1 MWGLLR
7 YCRGTARCAPLHAA
21 LDRAL
26 SGDADGDIGFRD
38 HDEVYDGCADPPRP
52 PAPAAVDAI
61 TRALLE
67 SDIDQVLAG
76 LPDDPA
82 AAASAVG
89 FQGFRGDVC
98 VYPVEHFLAPCAFF
112 RGARLRG
119 RCVIVWI
126 D

>member
-26 SGDADGDIGFRD
+26 SGDADGDIGFLD
-38 HDEVYDGCADPPRP
+38 HDEVYEGCTDPPRP
-52 PAPAAVDAI
+52 PAPAAVDEI

-67 SDIDQVLAG
+67 ADIDQVLAD

-89 FQGFRGDVC
+89 FQGIRGDVRVC
-98 VYPVEHFLAPCAFF
+98 LVEHFLALWVFF
-112 RGARLRG
+112 RDAQLQGQ
-119 RCVIVWI
+119 CVIVWI
-126 D
+126 N